1 MVCDPIALVKAFTQA
16 PAPTIS
22 AARVNWLKALRE
34 HSESWAAWPARQ
46 AKAGVNFTEVVR
58 ALKAYAPPDTT
69 ICLDAGT
76 FAAPVYRHFTFTTG
90 QRLMAP
96 LAGAMGYGTPAAVA
110 CALREPTRTTIC
122 IVGDGGFL
130 MTGNEMIL
138 AVERKLPI
146 IFIVSNN
153 ASYGSIRL
161 HQERGYPGRVSG
173 TSLFNPDF
181 YELAR
186 SFGMASARITHKEEI
201 ATVIQAAFQSNA
213 PILLEVNTSLDAIL
227 P

>member
-1 MVCDPIALVKAFTQA
+1 
-16 PAPTIS
+16 
-22 AARVNWLKALRE
+22 
-34 HSESWAAWPARQ
+34 
-46 AKAGVNFTEVVR
+46 
-58 ALKAYAPPDTT
+58 
-69 ICLDAGT
+69 
-76 FAAPVYRHFTFTTG
+76 
-90 QRLMAP
+90 MAP
-96 LAGAMGYGTPAAVA
+96 LAGAMGYGTPAALA

-122 IVGDGGFL
+122 MVGDGGFL

-161 HQERGYPGRVSG
+161 HQERSYPGRVSG

-181 YELAR
+181 HDLAK
-186 SFGMASARITHKEEI
+186 SFGMPSVRITRKDEI
-201 ATVIQAAFQSNA
+201 NGVIEAALKQRS
-213 PILLEVNTSLDAIL
+213 PLLIEVNTSLDASL

>member
-1 MVCDPIALVKAFTQA
+1 
-16 PAPTIS
+16 
-22 AARVNWLKALRE
+22 
-34 HSESWAAWPARQ
+34 
-46 AKAGVNFTEVVR
+46 
-58 ALKAYAPPDTT
+58 
-69 ICLDAGT
+69 
-76 FAAPVYRHFTFTTG
+76 
-90 QRLMAP
+90 MAP
-96 LAGAMGYGTPAAVA
+96 LAGAMGYGTPAALA
-110 CALREPTRTTIC
+110 CALRDPKRTTIC

-153 ASYGSIRL
+153 SSYGSIRL

-181 YELAR
+181 YTLAT
-186 SFGMASARITHKEEI
+186 SFGMKAARIDSKTEI
-201 ATVIQAAFQSNA
+201 DAVIKAA
-213 PILLEVNTSLDAIL
+213 LLSREPLLIEVNTSLDAIL

>member
-1 MVCDPIALVKAFTQA
+1 MNRTPL
-16 PAPTIS
+16 
-22 AARVNWLKALRE
+22 
-34 HSESWAAWPARQ
+34 
-46 AKAGVNFTEVVR
+46 
-58 ALKAYAPPDTT
+58 DTT

-76 FAAPVYRHFTFTTG
+76 FAAPVYRHFTFKTG

-96 LAGAMGYGTPAAVA
+96 LAGAMGYGTPAALA

-122 IVGDGGFL
+122 MVGDGGFL

-181 YELAR
+181 VSLAT
-186 SFGMASARITHKEEI
+186 SFGMQSARITEKNEI
-201 ATVIQAAFQSNA
+201 DGVIQAALDQRA
-213 PILLEVNTSLDAIL
+213 PILIEVNTSLDAIL